1 VPHSDKQPL
10 AREVVTNREFLRSI
24 FQSMLRARILE
35 NKLSSLYKAGKI
47 VGGVYLGRGQEA
59 VSASLGTSLIQ
70 GTDFFAPLI
79 RDQAGRTAFGE
90 PLIDC
95 TRTYLGSVLGPM
107 RGRDGNIHRGRPSMG
122 MPAMISHLGAQ
133 VPVVAGML
141 FAKRLQGTL
150 AGRVGATCIGDG
162 ATSTGAFHEGINLAA
177 IEKLPL
183 VVVVAN
189 NQFAY
194 STPNSRQFACVDLIE
209 KARGYGIGGFSVDGT
224 DLLASA
230 SVISEAVRRAREG
243 GGPQMVVA
251 RLLRLSGHGEHDD
264 GSYVTTDIR
273 SGHYGRD
280 CIEVAMR
287 QLVENGFAS
296 VDEIITWQEQIVEEV
311 QRAVAQAQQEPVPD
325 PYHEDWTALATRF
338 PLSQP
343 ITPSNAQ

>member
-1 VPHSDKQPL
+1 
-10 AREVVTNREFLRSI
+10 
-24 FQSMLRARILE
+24 MLRARILE

-150 AGRVGATCIGDG
+150 VGRVGATCIGDG

-194 STPNSRQFACVDLIE
+194 STPNSRQFACVDLVE

-296 VDEIITWQEQIVEEV
+296 VDEIIKWQEQIVEEV

>member
-10 AREVVTNREFLRSI
+10 AREVVTNREFLRSV

-296 VDEIITWQEQIVEEV
+296 VDEIIKWQEQIVEEV